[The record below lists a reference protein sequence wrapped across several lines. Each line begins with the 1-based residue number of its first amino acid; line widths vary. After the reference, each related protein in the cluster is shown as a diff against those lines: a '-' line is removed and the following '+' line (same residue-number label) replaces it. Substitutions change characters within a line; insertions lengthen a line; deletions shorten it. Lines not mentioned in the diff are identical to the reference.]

1 MASTLNLENSL
12 FSISE
17 PVTGF
22 SLESVVA
29 EHDEEDCEEE
39 EEQEEDEEEEE
50 DEEYEGEEEEEG
62 QFSGEDQPEGQEG
75 CSS

>member
-1 MASTLNLENSL
+1 MASTLNLENAP

-22 SLESVVA
+22 SLESFVA
-29 EHDEEDCEEE
+29 EHDEENCEEE

-62 QFSGEDQPEGQEG
+62 QAEGTEG

>member
-1 MASTLNLENSL
+1 MAYPLNLENAL

-22 SLESVVA
+22 SWESVVA
-29 EHDEEDCEEE
+29 DHDEEDCEEE

-50 DEEYEGEEEEEG
+50 EQESEGEEEEEG
-62 QFSGEDQPEGQEG
+62 QYEGQPEGTEG